1 MINPTTQKPRTY
13 KNGLLLKSNIHP
25 SDSGR
30 RAEKNRLP
38 FDKTSLPCGAIPR
51 QSIFPTKRKK
61 RFSLQKNA
69 RRRAEKPQNSEEW
82 IKTIGVKKPPIPALA
97 QRAQADK
104 YSLAPDCE
112 KSSCRNDLSEDRF
125 CSCLSDLCIFKWLIH
140 PRVVLSAYNKWRKH
154 PMIFAFT
161 VSLRLL
167 SRSWKPT
174 L

>member
-1 MINPTTQKPRTY
+1 MRRDSASINLPDK
-13 KNGLLLKSNIHP
+13 
-25 SDSGR
+25 
-30 RAEKNRLP
+30 AEKTVLFYR
-38 FDKTSLPCGAIPR
+38 
-51 QSIFPTKRKK
+51 
-61 RFSLQKNA
+61 KNA

-140 PRVVLSAYNKWRKH
+140 PPCGSFC
-154 PMIFAFT
+154 I
-161 VSLRLL
+161 
-167 SRSWKPT
+167 
-174 L
+174 